1 MTERIIKPESEHPYP
16 HPIVLTCIDFRG
28 VKPAEAWLANFEL
41 DNGDYFLYA
50 SAGASG
56 NPDGFLDTVNA
67 HHHPAIL
74 VVDHQDCGYYKKNG
88 DDSPDLHHHN
98 LELLG
103 GNLSSQNPDVNY
115 QYRLIP
121 IADTRHTAG
130 AAAII
135 LGNPQTVRAAKEIL
149 ASQNL
154 SGNYDVIARPYE
166 LSTHDNTLWNDLGI
180 SLLLHKPQRIFI
192 FDNDQANAQRLAQ
205 DAKIITPQTE
215 IIPVVIKGLSQG

>member
-1 MTERIIKPESEHPYP
+1 MPERNHNPESEHRFTK
-16 HPIVLTCIDFRG
+16 PIVLTCIDFRA
-28 VKPAEAWLANFEL
+28 VKPAEEWLGNFEL
-41 DNGDYFLYA
+41 KDGNYFLFA

-56 NPDGFLDTVNA
+56 NPDGFLETVNA
-67 HHHPAIL
+67 NHHPAIL
-74 VVDHQDCGYYKKNG
+74 VGDHQDCGYYKKNG
-88 DDSPDLHHHN
+88 DDSPDHHHHN

-103 GNLSSQNPDVNY
+103 QYLGSQNPDVNY

-135 LGNPQTVRAAKEIL
+135 LGNPQTVRVAKEIL
-149 ASQNL
+149 AGQNL